1 MHTVVIL
8 LYSYEL
14 RQCTNAQA
22 TVPPL
27 CHVIFLQGFT
37 SLIDGGEGEREEK
50 YYLYLIILT
59 SDKIVLKITLTLYF
73 F

>member
-37 SLIDGGEGEREEK
+37 SLIDGGEGERK
-50 YYLYLIILT
+50 GGKILSVPYYF
-59 SDKIVLKITLTLYF
+59 DF
-73 F
+73 